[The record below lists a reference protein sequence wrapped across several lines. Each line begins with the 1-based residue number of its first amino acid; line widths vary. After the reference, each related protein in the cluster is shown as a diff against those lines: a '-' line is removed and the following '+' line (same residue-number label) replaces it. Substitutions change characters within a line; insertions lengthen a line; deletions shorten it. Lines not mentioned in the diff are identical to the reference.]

1 MQKGISSIDTV
12 ELKSADNFI
21 SALKSPFLPHEMSNY
36 LKRLNITGT
45 ILARFTINLWK
56 KSALATSAGNVD
68 SVFVFFLAIE
78 CQQKLPENAARN
90 RISDGTKIKL
100 MKRCA

>member
-36 LKRLNITGT
+36 LKRLNITAYPAPFWHDSQLISGKNQHWQLVQVMST
-45 ILARFTINLWK
+45 RFL
-56 KSALATSAGNVD
+56 S
-68 SVFVFFLAIE
+68 FFLLLNVSKNCPKMQLE
-78 CQQKLPENAARN
+78 TEFQMEQK
-90 RISDGTKIKL
+90 
-100 MKRCA
+100 